1 MSLALNQN
9 LYARESKEIRQGSP
23 LGICSL
29 PSLSCANS
37 LIYADVLRDFAEH
50 AEKVV
55 VFICHTVKGTLGAG
69 RWRFK

>member
-50 AEKVV
+50 AVESCSLYLPYRKGNFGSRKVE
-55 VFICHTVKGTLGAG
+55 I
-69 RWRFK
+69 